1 MWPCGWGALGNSRD
15 FGFGDPFPESWAA
28 CMRSKITKVTLNSRF
43 ADQPLPV
50 WQWVDTIAER
60 LAGKMQGEFS
70 TTLLEAIRHEL
81 KQGNQ
86 VILFK
91 NRRVCPAIDL
101 RRLCLVCAL

>member
-91 NRRVCPAIDL
+91 NRRGMP
-101 RRLCLVCAL
+101 RN